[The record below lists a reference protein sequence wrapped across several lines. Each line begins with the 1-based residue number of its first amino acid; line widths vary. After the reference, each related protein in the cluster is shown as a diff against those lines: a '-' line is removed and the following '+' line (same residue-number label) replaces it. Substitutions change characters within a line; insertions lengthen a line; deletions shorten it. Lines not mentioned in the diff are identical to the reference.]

1 MTAAV
6 QDLPTEPLARP
17 LRVVLFCGPVLERGM
32 VRFAGLLEQNPEI
45 EFLGGFCQSSGLGTR
60 ARLTDLVRR
69 RGLVAAPLLITELIT
84 NAGRWLTR
92 PGFERSLRFG
102 FQWLHG
108 RLQVTTDIHS
118 ADVLERIRELDADL
132 GVIYGGPILRPELFE
147 IPRFGTLGIHHGTLP
162 AYRGKKTT
170 FWALFNREPAA
181 GVTIQRVNA
190 GVDTGELVR
199 YGAVPTRGRSYGCV
213 ESQLEELGL
222 DLYMDA
228 VVGAA
233 RGTTRARPIEGQRG
247 RLFRDPTIAQLLR
260 FAWRRAFEQVWP
272 RGPSDPTSPP
282 GVLLLTESY
291 HPMVGG
297 GENQARTL
305 SASLA
310 AAGVPVSVVTR
321 RWDPMQPGLARVDA
335 SLVHRVG
342 PSGRGHLK
350 KWGLAVTA
358 LSPILA
364 HRQTHPVLIVNGF
377 RVLGIPATLAARCF
391 GMKVILKADSSG
403 EMSGTFF
410 DAGLAR
416 FGLSHRSL
424 PVRTLIGWRNMLLR
438 RADVFVAISSV
449 LGRELEDHGVDPAK
463 ICIISNGVDV
473 ERFSPANP
481 ADQERLRRT
490 LDLPLYR
497 KLFVYTGRLVS
508 YKGLPRLLRVWRGL
522 IASNPDVELVL
533 VGEGS
538 EDIHNCEAELH
549 RFVEEHALGDQIRF
563 TGMVEDV
570 ADYLRA
576 SDAFVFPTE
585 QEAFGLAAVEA
596 MACGLPVVSTRA
608 GGLADFI
615 CEENGAIAVE
625 SDDELREGLQR
636 VIDEP
641 DLARELGRRGRETA
655 CRRFSLESIR
665 DRYLEFILDERGE
678 L

>member
-6 QDLPTEPLARP
+6 HDLPTEPQARP

-32 VRFAGLLEQNPEI
+32 VRFAGLLEQHPEI

-69 RGLVAAPLLITELIT
+69 RGLVAAPLLATELIT

-92 PGFERSLRFG
+92 PGFESNLRSRFRWLR
-102 FQWLHG
+102 G
-108 RLQVTTDIHS
+108 RLQVIPDIHS
-118 ADVLERIRELDADL
+118 ADVLARIRELDADL
-132 GVIYGGPILRPELFE
+132 GVIYGGPILRPELFG

-170 FWALFNREPAA
+170 FWALFNGEPTA

-190 GVDTGELVR
+190 GIDTGELVR
-199 YGAVPTRGRSYGCV
+199 YGAVPTRGRSYGRV

-228 VVGAA
+228 VVGTGK
-233 RGTTRARPIEGQRG
+233 GTTRARPIEGHRG

-260 FAWRRAFEQVWP
+260 FAWRRALEPVWP
-272 RGPSDPTSPP
+272 RDPSDPTAPP

-305 SASLA
+305 CASLA
-310 AAGVPVSVVTR
+310 EAGVPVTVVTR
-321 RWDPMQPGLARVDA
+321 RWDPMQPGLARVDT

-350 KWGLAVTA
+350 KWGLAFTA
-358 LSPILA
+358 MSPILA
-364 HRQTHPVLIVNGF
+364 HRHSHRVLIVNGF
-377 RVLGIPATLAARCF
+377 RVLGIPATLAARCL
-391 GMKVILKADSSG
+391 GMKVILKADSPG

-424 PVRTLIGWRNMLLR
+424 PVRALIGARNLLLR
-438 RADVFVAISSV
+438 RADAFVAISSE
-449 LGRELEDHGVDPAK
+449 LERELEDHGVDPAK
-463 ICIISNGVDV
+463 TCIIANGVDV
-473 ERFSPANP
+473 QSFVPASPA
-481 ADQERLRRT
+481 DRERIRRT
-490 LDLPLYR
+490 LGLPLHR
-497 KLFVYTGRLVS
+497 RLIVYTGRLVS
-508 YKGLPRLLRVWRGL
+508 YKGLPRLLRIWQNLVVNHPH
-522 IASNPDVELVL
+522 AQLVL

-549 RFVEEHALGDQIRF
+549 RFVEENALDDQVRF
-563 TGMVEDV
+563 TGMVENV

-576 SDAFVFPTE
+576 SDAFVFPTTV
-585 QEAFGLAAVEA
+585 EAFGLAAVEA
-596 MACGLPVVSTRA
+596 MACGLPVVSTRT

-615 CEENGAIAVE
+615 SEENGAIAIE
-625 SDDELREGLQR
+625 TDDELRSGLQR
-636 VIDEP
+636 MIDDTEF
-641 DLARELGRRGRETA
+641 AEELGRRGRETA
-655 CRRFSLESIR
+655 CRLFSLDSIR
-665 DRYLEFILDERGE
+665 DRYLELIRDEGGQP
-678 L
+678 